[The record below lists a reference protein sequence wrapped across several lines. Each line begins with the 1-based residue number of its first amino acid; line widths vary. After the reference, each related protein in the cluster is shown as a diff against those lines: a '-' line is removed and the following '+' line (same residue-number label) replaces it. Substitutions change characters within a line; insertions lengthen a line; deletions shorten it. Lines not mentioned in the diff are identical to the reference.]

1 MNATLGRNN
10 DERERREGVSER
22 ERRERGP
29 GRGKPLVLRRKN
41 LNYFVTREYFSSSA
55 TNLSKIF

>member
-1 MNATLGRNN
+1 MT
-10 DERERREGVSER
+10 RERREGVRER
-22 ERRERGP
+22 EKREGP